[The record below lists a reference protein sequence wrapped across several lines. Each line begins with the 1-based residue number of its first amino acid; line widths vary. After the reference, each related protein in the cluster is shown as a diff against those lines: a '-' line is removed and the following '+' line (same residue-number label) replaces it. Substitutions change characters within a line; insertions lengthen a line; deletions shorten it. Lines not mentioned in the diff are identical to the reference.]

1 MWRHGGAGMSRKLE
15 YTYEFVDG
23 NSVTL
28 TAKGDCA
35 DERRLIS
42 EKWLELLEEM
52 DHEEQLNN
60 RRETRRHCSLE
71 RRDPVGM
78 YLARRTGGEDE
89 LERVLT
95 WTAICQVLTKNER
108 FVAEKALIEG
118 YTTKEIAEMTGVTE
132 RRIQQILK
140 DIKNRFHNI

>member
-1 MWRHGGAGMSRKLE
+1 MSRKLE

-52 DHEEQLNN
+52 DREEKRNDH
-60 RRETRRHCSLE
+60 RETRRHCSME
-71 RRDPVGM
+71 RRDPKGKYVV
-78 YLARRTGGEDE
+78 ARTGGEDE
-89 LERVLT
+89 LERLIT
-95 WTAICQVLTKNER
+95 WTAFCQMISGRER
-108 FVAEKALIEG
+108 YVAKKAFHEG
-118 YTTKEIAEMTGVTE
+118 YSAKEIAEMTGASE
-132 RRIQQILK
+132 RRIQQIISGLK
-140 DIKNRFHNI
+140 EKFVKIL